1 VENVNEP
8 KALFSWNPKK
18 ILARVGNA
26 ISGIVIWPKSGQ
38 VPAAQFAVFPRRR
51 QRRNVAKEKR
61 SREANNFRW
70 IMENA
75 MRIGAFL
82 KLAREK

>member
-38 VPAAQFAVFPRRR
+38 VPAAQFAVFPR
-51 QRRNVAKEKR
+51 
-61 SREANNFRW
+61 
-70 IMENA
+70 
-75 MRIGAFL
+75 
-82 KLAREK
+82 